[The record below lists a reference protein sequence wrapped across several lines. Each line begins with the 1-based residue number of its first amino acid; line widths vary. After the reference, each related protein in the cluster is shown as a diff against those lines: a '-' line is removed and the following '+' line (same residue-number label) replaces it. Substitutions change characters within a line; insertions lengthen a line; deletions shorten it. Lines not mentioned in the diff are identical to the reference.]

1 MTTVAVALGAD
12 ERTLTGLSGLGDLIM
27 TATEDQS
34 RNRTVGLRLGK
45 GEKLSDVIKALGS
58 TAEGV
63 SSAPLVL
70 ALAQKHGIPV
80 PITEQVVR
88 LMNGEIR
95 ATEVANALMTRPLK
109 SEF

>member
-1 MTTVAVALGAD
+1 
-12 ERTLTGLSGLGDLIM
+12 M

-34 RNRTVGLRLGK
+34 RNRSVGLRLGK
-45 GEKLSDVIKALGS
+45 GEVLADVIASLGA

-70 ALAQKHGIPV
+70 SIARQRGIPV
-80 PITEQVVR
+80 PITEHVVR

-95 ATEVANALMTRPLK
+95 ATEMAHALMTRPLK